1 MFGWSGSVLRV
12 HLTKGTVTR
21 EATDIALAHTYLG
34 ARGFGGQIIGDEVAS
49 DTDPLSSANKIV
61 FAPGPLTGTFA
72 PSAGRYEVVTK
83 APLNNVI
90 AASNSGGAFGPELK
104 FAGYD
109 ALIVEGKAAKPVYL
123 WIKNDEAEIRDAGA
137 LWGHTTPD
145 TTDVVRAQTDEDAKV
160 ACIGPAG
167 EHLSPIATIMNE
179 MHRAAGRSGVGAVMG
194 SKNLLSL
201 IHISEPTRLG
211 MISYAVFCLKKK
223 KQNTQL

>member
-12 HLTKGTVTR
+12 DLTKGTVTR

-34 ARGFGGQIIGDEVAS
+34 ARGFGGQIIGDEVAP
-49 DTDPLSSANKIV
+49 DTDPLSPANKIV

-109 ALIVEGKAAKPVYL
+109 ALIIEGKAAKPVYL

-145 TTDVVRAQTDEDAKV
+145 TTDWCAPRPMRTPKW
-160 ACIGPAG
+160 PA
-167 EHLSPIATIMNE
+167 SVPPASI
-179 MHRAAGRSGVGAVMG
+179 
-194 SKNLLSL
+194 
-201 IHISEPTRLG
+201 
-211 MISYAVFCLKKK
+211 
-223 KQNTQL
+223 